1 MKAERSGR
9 SRIGKTSRSRK
20 ANSARTKDENGSNR
34 ESELPRLY
42 LPSGSVEFP
51 QARGKTL
58 AQVYLTTDPECRQ
71 VTLTFDD
78 KTELVVDIEPCVS
91 FAADYSSWKT
101 GNQRVIRRW
110 RRITYPAG
118 SRPR

>member
-1 MKAERSGR
+1 MTAKRSGR
-9 SRIGKTSRSRK
+9 SRKV
-20 ANSARTKDENGSNR
+20 NSARRKKETGNKQ
-34 ESELPRLY
+34 SELPRLY

-110 RRITYPAG
+110 RRISYPAD